1 MINVLILG
9 SSGLLG
15 RQLYQTFKFEKNLKL
30 YHNGILKKKFDLSK
44 KNQLRKIIYNSK
56 PDLIINCTVLTNL
69 EKCENFPSISK
80 KINVDILKNI
90 FDIKKKN
97 NIKFKLIHFSTDNF
111 YNKKKNKKSN
121 EKSKIYMMNKYCI
134 HKRMAEKICLKNKSL
149 IFRTNFFGKSNTKNK
164 SFSDWVY
171 YSFRKNFFFYLF
183 DDVYFN
189 PLRINTLTKI
199 ISIIVNKKM
208 FHYSGIYNLGSKNGI
223 YKNNFAIYFA
233 KKLNIYKKSYINI
246 PVNNLLKVRRS
257 NNMLMNIKKFENKFY
272 IKLPKIQTE
281 ITNEC
286 KQNYTK

>member
-15 RQLYQTFKFEKNLKL
+15 KQLYQKLKYEKNLKL
-30 YHNGILKKKFDLSK
+30 YHNGIVKKKLDLSK

-56 PDLIINCTVLTNL
+56 PNLVINCTGLTNL
-69 EKCENFPSISK
+69 EKCENFSSISK
-80 KINVDILKNI
+80 KINVDILDNI

-97 NIKFKLIHFSTDNF
+97 NLKFKFIHFSTDNF

-134 HKRMAEKICLKNKSL
+134 HKRMAEKICLRNKSL

-183 DDVYFN
+183 DDVCFN
-189 PLRINTLTKI
+189 PLRIKTITKI
-199 ISIIVNKKM
+199 ITIIINKKM
-208 FHYSGIYNLGSKNGI
+208 YCYSGIYNLGSKNGI

-233 KKLNIYKKSYINI
+233 KKLKIYKKNYINI
-246 PVNNLLKVRRS
+246 SVNKLLNVRRS
-257 NNMLMNIKKFENKFY
+257 NNMLMNIKKFQNKFK
-272 IKLPKIQTE
+272 IELPKIETE

-286 KQNYTK
+286 KENYNK